1 MATYQQ
7 WSQSYF
13 TNLTPDQHNANNR
26 WFKSIRDKLTDSGIL
41 YVPILDKEF
50 NKSGEEVNTNFDKS
64 EDKVG
69 VHKLEPISYYNHN
82 VDVNNIV
89 KEEVDNKDEEISY
102 IDSLLTTGI

>member
-26 WFKSIRDKLTDSGIL
+26 WFQSIRDKLTDSGVL

-50 NKSGEEVNTNFDKS
+50 NKSGEEVNN
-64 EDKVG
+64 E
-69 VHKLEPISYYNHN
+69 
-82 VDVNNIV
+82 
-89 KEEVDNKDEEISY
+89 DEEISY